1 MAERLQLGRI
11 VWAEIADAN
20 GIPKLRP
27 AVIVTPSDRITPSA
41 PLDVIA
47 VTSRVPE
54 PLPHDHVLLPWQA
67 QGHPRTGLN
76 RRCAAVCTWVARI
89 RYTDIRDV
97 AGVVPGA
104 VMLGD
109 LVHRHVATKAPRLG
123 RLIRALTIRRDG
135 LGLSR

>member
-1 MAERLQLGRI
+1 MPGSLQLGRI

-27 AVIVTPSDRITPSA
+27 VVIVTPSDRIAPTV

-54 PLPHDHVLLPWQA
+54 PLPHDHVLLPWHA

-76 RRCAAVCTWVARI
+76 RKCVAVCTWVARI
-89 RYTDIRDV
+89 RHTDIRDM

-104 VMLGD
+104 VMLEI
-109 LVHRHVATKAPRLG
+109 LSKVTTLLSPPSAPPAEAG
-123 RLIRALTIRRDG
+123 GQSSGGSSI
-135 LGLSR
+135 

>member
-1 MAERLQLGRI
+1 MAEPLQLGRI
-11 VWAEIADAN
+11 VWAEVADAN

-27 AVIVTPSDRITPSA
+27 VVIVTPSDRITPTA

-76 RRCAAVCTWVARI
+76 RKCAAVCTWVARI
-89 RYTDIRDV
+89 RHTDIRDV

-104 VMLGD
+104 IMLEI
-109 LVHRHVATKAPRLG
+109 LSKAKELKTPG
-123 RLIRALTIRRDG
+123 G
-135 LGLSR
+135 SGG